1 VKKVLFLTSPDA
13 RPGFGLA
20 GTDQR
25 AIEPH
30 ELEGFLI
37 RAASDPNNGLVVID
51 ERLTSGM
58 DDERL
63 REIERT
69 WRGVVVMLPSP
80 IAAPA
85 EIEDYASR
93 LIRKAVGY
101 HVRIRL

>member
-1 VKKVLFLTSPDA
+1 MKKVLFMTTPDA
-13 RPGFGLA
+13 RPGFGLTGA
-20 GTDQR
+20 GQL

-37 RAASDPNNGLVVID
+37 RATSDPDNGLVVID
-51 ERLTSGM
+51 ERLTSGI

-69 WRGVVVMLPSP
+69 WRGVVVILPSP
-80 IAAPA
+80 ITAPA
-85 EIEDYASR
+85 EIEDYVSR

>member
-1 VKKVLFLTSPDA
+1 MLFLTTPDA

-20 GTDQR
+20 GTDQHT
-25 AIEPH
+25 IEPH
-30 ELEGFLI
+30 ELECCLI
-37 RAASDPNNGLVVID
+37 RAASDPNNGLIVID
-51 ERLTSGM
+51 ERLTSGI

-69 WRGVVVMLPSP
+69 WRGVVVILPSP
-80 IAAPA
+80 ITAPA
-85 EIEDYASR
+85 EIEDYVSR

>member
-1 VKKVLFLTSPDA
+1 VKKVLFLTTPDA
-13 RPGFGLA
+13 RAGFSLA
-20 GTDQR
+20 GTDQLT
-25 AIEPH
+25 IEPH

-37 RAASDPNNGLVVID
+37 RASSDPDNGLVVID
-51 ERLTSGM
+51 ERLTSGI
-58 DDERL
+58 DFERL